1 MSATQPDDG
10 GPGDLEDLIDTVAK
24 ESIAW
29 THPPPGDPKV
39 SQSFLLGWRVGL
51 ATGTLEDIDYLGLDG
66 AALGKVLKAQIAGAA
81 KDLITGDGVPVPALG
96 DLPAPTSYH
105 QDLLAAIA
113 ATDPVLARAFHLGIT
128 LQRFCDGDAVPAD
141 TTAELKKLLLA
152 LASKFPP
159 NAAHSIL
166 NSLTL
171 WEGRTPVD
179 DQLQRQGHVWR
190 PILAGEVAPKD
201 LLHLSDYVGTAE
213 QVVARLRD
221 VTRQALKGSL
231 RLLVVLILV
240 LIVAGVVLL
249 LNTDT
254 SGGVT
259 AGAGALL
266 AAFGLSWKGIGQ
278 YLGRAAAKG
287 EQALWDA
294 QVNWTIA
301 YRMTIRDAVVVKPA
315 NATRRRGH
323 QDQWQTW
330 HEKWPD
336 FELDA

>member
-1 MSATQPDDG
+1 MSAPRQGDG
-10 GPGDLEDLIDTVAK
+10 GPGDIEDLIDAVAK

-29 THPPPGDPKV
+29 AHPPPGDPKI
-39 SQSFLLGWRVGL
+39 SQSFLLGWRVAL

-66 AALGKVLKAQIAGAA
+66 AALGKVLKAQIVGAA
-81 KDLITGDGVPVPALG
+81 KELVTGDAIALPELG
-96 DLPAPTSYH
+96 DLPAPEAFH
-105 QDLLAAIA
+105 HDLLAAIA
-113 ATDPVLARAFHLGIT
+113 ATDPVLARAFHLGLS
-128 LQRFCDGDAVPAD
+128 LQRFCDG
-141 TTAELKKLLLA
+141 TTVAAGEIAELKKLLLA

-159 NAAHSIL
+159 NAAHSVL

-171 WEGRTPVD
+171 WEGRTPVC

-190 PILAGEVAPKD
+190 PILAGEVAAKD

-213 QVVARLRD
+213 QVVGRLRD
-221 VTRQALKGSL
+221 ITRQALKSQL
-231 RLLVVLILV
+231 KWLVGLV
-240 LIVAGVVLL
+240 ALLIVAGVVLL

-301 YRMTIRDAVVVKPA
+301 YRMTIKDEAIVPLA
-315 NATRRRGH
+315 NATRRKGH
-323 QDQWQTW
+323 QEEWQAW
-330 HEKWPD
+330 HAKWPD

>member
-1 MSATQPDDG
+1 MSEQEGDG
-10 GPGDLEDLIDTVAK
+10 GPGEFEDLIDAVAK

-29 THPPPGDPKV
+29 SHPPAGDPKI
-39 SQSFLLGWRVGL
+39 SQAFLLGWRVGL
-51 ATGTLEDIDYLGLDG
+51 ATGKLEDIDYLGLDVV
-66 AALGKVLKAQIAGAA
+66 ALGKVLKAQITGAA
-81 KDLITGDGVPVPALG
+81 TELISEDAIAVPELD
-96 DLPAPTSYH
+96 DLPAPDSYH

-113 ATDPVLARAFHLGIT
+113 ATDPVLARAFHLGIS
-128 LQRFCDGDAVPAD
+128 LQRFCDGDKVTAD
-141 TTAELKKLLLA
+141 DTAELKKLLVA

-159 NAAHSIL
+159 NAAHSVL

-171 WEGRTPVD
+171 WEGRTPVG
-179 DQLQRQGHVWR
+179 DQLQRQAHVWR
-190 PILAGEVAPKD
+190 PILAGEVAAKD

-213 QVVARLRD
+213 QVVGRLRD

-231 RLLVVLILV
+231 RLLVALVLV

-294 QVNWTIA
+294 QINWTIA
-301 YRMTIRDAVVVKPA
+301 YRMTIRDAAIVKPS
-315 NATRRRGH
+315 NATRRKGH
-323 QDQWQTW
+323 QDQWQSW